1 MKKES
6 PRSEKRGPG
15 LADGLNDSGAR
26 CGMPTTGRDQGKA
39 QSERAKRGLRH
50 IDPGVA
56 SRARSSGTGSRH
68 RMSQRRRLGS
78 GPARSLEAWD
88 QPGQLGGA
96 GRPMPSARA
105 LSSLQNLSQHLQ
117 SLIGEVGK

>member
-1 MKKES
+1 MKKETLH
-6 PRSEKRGPG
+6 SEKGRAG

-50 IDPGVA
+50 TDPRVA
-56 SRARSSGTGSRH
+56 SSARPSGAGSRDQ
-68 RMSQRRRLGS
+68 MGQRRRLGS
-78 GPARSLEAWD
+78 GQQDRWRRGD
-88 QPGQLGGA
+88 QPGQFGGA

-105 LSSLQNLSQHLQ
+105 LSNQQNF
-117 SLIGEVGK
+117 